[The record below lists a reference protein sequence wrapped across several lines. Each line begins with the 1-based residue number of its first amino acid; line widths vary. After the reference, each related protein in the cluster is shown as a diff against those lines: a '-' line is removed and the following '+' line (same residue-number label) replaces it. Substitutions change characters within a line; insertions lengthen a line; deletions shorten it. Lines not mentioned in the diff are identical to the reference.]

1 MIRSQIYLTEN
12 QINFL
17 KRISFEKEVTM
28 SEIVRE
34 ALDEKLSYKKNKT
47 NKNSGDLLLKIA
59 GYAKLGK
66 TNAPRDLASNV
77 DKYLYR

>member
-1 MIRSQIYLTEN
+1 
-12 QINFL
+12 
-17 KRISFEKEVTM
+17 M
-28 SEIVRE
+28 SDIVRE
-34 ALDEKLSYKKNKT
+34 ALDEKFSYKKNKV

-66 TNAPRDLASNV
+66 TNAPKDLASNV